1 MIERRKKTLLL
12 VLPLIILL
20 LGVILTTV
28 LSIQTYL
35 KIAFEHISAFCEI
48 VLDQSPESEQQ
59 LL

>member
-28 LSIQTYL
+28 LSIQTYR

-48 VLDQSPESEQQ
+48 VLD
-59 LL
+59 